1 MTTVCAPRTG
11 TFVPMR
17 LVGLVGTGAATG
29 LLIARLH
36 DGFAALL
43 LLIAVTQAFASLA
56 SP

>member
-1 MTTVCAPRTG
+1 MTTVCAPRRG

-36 DGFAALL
+36 HGFATLL

>member
-1 MTTVCAPRTG
+1 MVTTSCARWRGMFLLMP
-11 TFVPMR
+11 
-17 LVGLVGTGAATG
+17 LVGVGVATG

-36 DGFAALL
+36 HGFVALL